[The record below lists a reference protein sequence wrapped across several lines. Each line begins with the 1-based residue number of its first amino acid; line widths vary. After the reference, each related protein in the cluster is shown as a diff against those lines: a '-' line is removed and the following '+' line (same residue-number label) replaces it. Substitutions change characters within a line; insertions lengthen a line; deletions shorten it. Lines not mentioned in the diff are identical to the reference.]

1 MESRFFSSIKKTFS
15 PKFLMKY
22 LNKTP
27 IKYLA
32 SLFAITLLL
41 SACSNSQNSP
51 TSTIPNAGSNTHTN
65 GGNSGQPH
73 GGKAGGKG
81 QGNNNGY
88 YDGQF
93 GKDGSGGVEGKNVVL
108 LKQRIIYFTYDS
120 AQISAEGMDILAAH
134 AHYLSAHPNKQ
145 VRLEGHADERGSR
158 EYNVALSLDR
168 AIAAERV
175 LNLKGANANT
185 RTIPYGEEMPVV
197 LGHDES
203 AWNKNRR
210 VEIVY

>member
-1 MESRFFSSIKKTFS
+1 MESRFSSCIKKTFS

-51 TSTIPNAGSNTHTN
+51 IPKAGSNTHA
-65 GGNSGQPH
+65 GGSGQHH
-73 GGKAGGKG
+73 GGKGGGSGSKG
-81 QGNNNGY
+81 QGNNKGY

-93 GKDGSGGVEGKNVVL
+93 GKGGSGSVGGKNTAL

-168 AIAAERV
+168 AIAAERF
-175 LNLKGANANT
+175 LNLKGANANI
-185 RTIPYGEEMPVV
+185 RTIPYGEEMPAV
-197 LGHDES
+197 LGHDDS